1 MGTKQKVIDMGNGLV
16 ETEYKPP
23 AVVANSPM
31 AILAQA
37 VQAGTPASEL
47 TQLMDLAERYEANQA
62 AAAYGAAITR
72 FQSACPIVHK
82 SRGTKE
88 SGAFGYTYASYD
100 DVMRAAGPALRDCGL
115 AINFSSEHVADGI
128 KVTCRIR
135 HGSHYEDHTLTVPV
149 PSMKVNDTQKYGA
162 ALSYAKRYA
171 LCAALNIVVSDEDDD
186 AAQLNDAI
194 CEADVEII
202 RSLLMQTNS
211 DGKRFLKWAG
221 VERIE
226 DMSVGKFREAVKML
240 EAKPRA

>member
-1 MGTKQKVIDMGNGLV
+1 MTTELMERDDTLPAVQGNG
-16 ETEYKPP
+16 
-23 AVVANSPM
+23 PM
-31 AILAQA
+31 AILSQA
-37 VQAGTPASEL
+37 IQAGTPASEL

-62 AAAYGAAITR
+62 AAAYGAAVTK
-72 FQSACPIVHK
+72 FQAACPIVHK

-135 HGSHYEDHTLTVPV
+135 HGSHFEDHTLTVPV

-186 AAQLNDAI
+186 AAQLNDLI
-194 CEADVEII
+194 SEADAERVRE
-202 RSLLMQTNS
+202 LLMLTNS
-211 DGKRFLKWAG
+211 DAKRFLAWAK
-221 VERIE
+221 VDRIE
-226 DMSVGKFREAVKML
+226 DLSVGKFRDAIKML